1 MGSNKYRQRATTI
14 NFRWIAN
21 WKSIFYCPI
30 TQVNC
35 EKIHFTESLVWWLCG
50 IILSYGLCWAQ
61 GLVYVGFGS
70 VFQKFFKLA
79 KERNCLASI
88 NDTNGDWGI
97 QEAEGLK
104 KATSSFIP
112 ALMPSLPWSLGPIDE
127 VGGSMVVGVLIS
139 SPRSRRPSKRKN
151 FLIIIQFTELQS
163 SNFLVPLQHIRFLFF
178 WIVWIYLNRLNRL
191 NIFESIWMY
200 LNRLN
205 LFNFQATCNCK
216 IQIRVCRAGL
226 LHKFPTFNLPL
237 FKFLF
242 IVVFIQV
249 SFAGFFIFGT
259 PQKVTEKLLLLMK
272 KSWVPFLKE
281 IFGLSGNSCTVS
293 DGSGWCKSDS
303 KSFLLNASTKRSA
316 AASEDEDPR
325 LVKTSSSSMTSY
337 FGPYSPPGAKIGQS
351 YRKNNMF

>member
-14 NFRWIAN
+14 NFRWNAN

-163 SNFLVPLQHIRFLFF
+163 SNFLVPLQHIRFF
-178 WIVWIYLNRLNRL
+178 
-191 NIFESIWMY
+191 
-200 LNRLN
+200 
-205 LFNFQATCNCK
+205 
-216 IQIRVCRAGL
+216 
-226 LHKFPTFNLPL
+226 
-237 FKFLF
+237 
-242 IVVFIQV
+242 
-249 SFAGFFIFGT
+249 
-259 PQKVTEKLLLLMK
+259 
-272 KSWVPFLKE
+272 
-281 IFGLSGNSCTVS
+281 
-293 DGSGWCKSDS
+293 
-303 KSFLLNASTKRSA
+303 
-316 AASEDEDPR
+316 
-325 LVKTSSSSMTSY
+325 
-337 FGPYSPPGAKIGQS
+337 
-351 YRKNNMF
+351 